1 MYGKDLK
8 RPWITAGIKIA
19 SKWDFIKEAIGK
31 EKCNQRKFPTKIVVD
46 EEILQIYIP
55 LPKTLTNIFLK
66 LVQI

>member
-19 SKWDFIKEAIGK
+19 SKYDFIKEAIGN
-31 EKCNQRKFPTKIVVD
+31 EKCNQRKFLTKIVVD
-46 EEILQIYIP
+46 EKILQIYIP